1 LIRLRTIKSKYL
13 FNLANSGDRKS
24 AGLYVHLLQKHELH
38 ICLLKDRSMQKAFSG
53 IHSTDHDEMRLRELA
68 SYSFLRAGCDE
79 SIDEIVKLAARVFGV
94 PASLL
99 SFVEHDVQWFP
110 ARTGFDLCETSRDLS
125 FCAHAL
131 DGREVL
137 VVPDAREDDRFQT
150 NALVTGDPFIRFY
163 AGAPLITSKGHVLG
177 TLCIIDSKARSS
189 FSDEDRKTLQA
200 LAKLAMDQLEIK
212 RLSEMRRAALCLN
225 RTSPDGIL
233 HMNAAGLITYAN
245 RSARAIFGY
254 HKDELVNG
262 PINRLLPKTL
272 QRKMA
277 AVVRKFNRAGTE
289 FLSFSPIEAI
299 GLHKSGGEIPI
310 EFSAGI
316 WTSNHSFCMGVII
329 RDISDRKRR
338 EASFEMLFEGNPIP
352 MWIFDAESL
361 NFLAINDAACEL
373 YGYTQQQ
380 ALRMSALDMRPA
392 AERDDIRATIAGFA
406 DFYQS
411 PEPGTH
417 LAANGKLLR
426 ILTFARRLR
435 HKGKD
440 CVVVANVDV
449 TDREQAQNELAST
462 QIFLN
467 AVVESIP
474 SMVFVKEA
482 ADGKFVLL
490 NRAGEKLLGTSRD
503 ELIGKSDFDLF
514 DHDDAVRFRKADS
527 DVVESG
533 ELITIENEPLA
544 TPNGVR
550 SLRTQKIGV
559 PDKDG
564 KPRYLLGISEDVT
577 EKLKVEERN
586 RHLSLHDIL
595 TDLPNRHSFQ
605 IALKQALQD
614 DQPFALIMVDLDRF
628 KAVNDTLGHQAGD
641 DLLRQLAGRMLSV
654 MGDSDTIA
662 RLGGDEFG
670 LIHRGRNA
678 NEISARKLSD
688 DIISVLTRPCPV
700 DGHLISIGCSVGIA
714 VRPIHGTTADLLI
727 KRADLALYAAKVS
740 GQGGARFFEA
750 AMEEQADRDRLLRDE
765 LLSALAQGQFQLN
778 FQPIVDAATEHI
790 VCCEAL
796 LRWVHP
802 TLGSISPTEFIPA
815 AESSGLIV
823 QIGQWVLE
831 EACQQASKWP
841 RNVRVAVNLS
851 PRQFAG
857 FGLAAG
863 VAKALAI
870 SGLAPDRLELE
881 ITESVFLSD
890 SDENIR
896 LLTDLKNLGVRIA
909 LDDFGTGYSSLAYL
923 RKFSFDKLKIDRS
936 FITEVSES
944 PESLAIVRAVI
955 GLGRSFSATVTAEGV
970 EKQRQAECLLSEG
983 CEQFQGYLFGK
994 PADARDLMERL
1005 FEPSKR
1011 RPSAG

>member
-1 LIRLRTIKSKYL
+1 
-13 FNLANSGDRKS
+13 
-24 AGLYVHLLQKHELH
+24 
-38 ICLLKDRSMQKAFSG
+38 MQHAFSE
-53 IHSTDHDEMRLRELA
+53 IHLTDYDEMRLRELA
-68 SYSFLRAGCDE
+68 SYSFLRARCDE
-79 SIDEIVKLAARVFGV
+79 SLNGIVQLAARMFGV
-94 PASLL
+94 PTSLL
-99 SFVEHDVQWFP
+99 SFVDHDVQWFP
-110 ARTGFDLCETSRDLS
+110 ARTGFDPCETSRDLS

-131 DGREVL
+131 DGPEML
-137 VVPDAREDDRFQT
+137 VVPDAREDERFRT
-150 NALVTGDPFIRFY
+150 NALVTSDPFIRFY
-163 AGAPLITSKGHVLG
+163 AGAPLITSNGYVLG
-177 TLCIIDSKARSS
+177 TLCIIDERARDN
-189 FSDEDRKTLQA
+189 FSDQDRESLRA
-200 LAKLAMDQLEIK
+200 LAKLAMDQLELK
-212 RLSEMRRAALCLN
+212 RLSEIRRAALCLN
-225 RTSPDGIL
+225 RTSPDAIL
-233 HMNAAGLITYAN
+233 HLNAAGLITYAN
-245 RSARAIFGY
+245 RSARSIFGY
-254 HKDELVNG
+254 QKDELING
-262 PINRLLPKTL
+262 PIDRLLPKTL

-289 FLSFSPIEAI
+289 FLTFSPIEAI
-299 GLHKSGGEIPI
+299 GLHKSGGDIPI

-316 WTSNHSFCMGVII
+316 WTSNDSFCIGVII

-338 EASFEMLFEGNPIP
+338 EASFEMLFERNPIP
-352 MWIFDAESL
+352 MWIFDAESF
-361 NFLAINDAACEL
+361 NFLAVNDAACAL
-373 YGYTQQQ
+373 YEYSRQQ
-380 ALRMSALDMRPA
+380 ALGMNALDMRPA
-392 AERDDIRATIAGFA
+392 AERDEIRATIAGFA

-417 LAANGKLLR
+417 LTATGKSLR
-426 ILTFARRLR
+426 VLTFARRLR
-435 HKGKD
+435 HKGRD

-482 ADGKFVLL
+482 SDGKFVLL
-490 NRAGEKLLGTSRD
+490 NRAGEKLLGTSRH

-514 DHDDAVRFRKADS
+514 DHDDAVRFRQADS
-527 DVVESG
+527 EVVASG
-533 ELITIENEPLA
+533 DLVTIENEPLS
-544 TPNGVR
+544 TPRGIR

-595 TDLPNRHSFQ
+595 TDLPNRYSFQ
-605 IALKQALQD
+605 TALKHSLEDA
-614 DQPFALIMVDLDRF
+614 QPFALIMVDLDRF
-628 KAVNDTLGHQAGD
+628 KAINDTLGHQAGD
-641 DLLRQLAGRMLSV
+641 DLLRQMAGRMLSV
-654 MGDSDTIA
+654 VGENDVLA

-670 LIHRGRNA
+670 LIHDGKNVD
-678 NEISARKLSD
+678 EVSARRLSD
-688 DIISVLTRPCPV
+688 DIISVLTQPCVV
-700 DGHLISIGCSVGIA
+700 DGHSITIGCSVGIA
-714 VRPIHGTTADLLI
+714 IRPDHGTTADMLI
-727 KRADLALYAAKVS
+727 KRADLALYAAKAT
-740 GQGGARFFEA
+740 GEGGARFFEA
-750 AMEEQADRDRLLRDE
+750 AMEAQADRERRLRDE
-765 LLSALAQGQFQLN
+765 LSSALAQGQFHLN
-778 FQPIVDAATEHI
+778 FQPIVDAATEEI

-802 TLGSISPTEFIPA
+802 TLGSISPVEFIPA
-815 AESSGLIV
+815 AETSGLIV
-823 QIGQWVLE
+823 QIGQWALE
-831 EACQQASKWP
+831 EACRQAFKWP

-896 LLTDLKNLGVRIA
+896 VLTDLKNVGVRIA

-923 RKFSFDKLKIDRS
+923 RRFSFDKLKIDQS
-936 FITEVSES
+936 FITDVSES

-970 EKQRQAECLLSEG
+970 EDRRQAERLLTEG
-983 CEQFQGYLFGK
+983 CQQFQGYLFGR
-994 PADARDLMERL
+994 PANVTDLTKYFFVATESY
-1005 FEPSKR
+1005 PSK
-1011 RPSAG
+1011 G